1 MFVTCINDDI
11 THNCEVRSSSND
23 ATVTQVEEI
32 LIHPEYKWP
41 FRPKDVAVVSLS
53 SEVRWT
59 SGYTGP
65 VCLPDRVENLTGK
78 EVDIAGWG

>member
-1 MFVTCINDDI
+1 M
-11 THNCEVRSSSND
+11 
-23 ATVTQVEEI
+23 
-32 LIHPEYKWP
+32 
-41 FRPKDVAVVSLS
+41 DVAVVSLS
-53 SEVRWT
+53 SEVNWT